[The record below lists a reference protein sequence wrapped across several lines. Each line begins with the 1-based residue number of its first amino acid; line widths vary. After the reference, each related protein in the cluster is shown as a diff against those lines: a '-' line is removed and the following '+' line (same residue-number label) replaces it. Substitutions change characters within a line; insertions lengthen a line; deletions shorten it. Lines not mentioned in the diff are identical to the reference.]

1 MQKWINGWGYR
12 ETDFSLFP
20 IVVEDETQ
28 RVWFYNN
35 LNASRVRLRF
45 SNRYGRKE
53 LPIEQVWIALA
64 TEQGQIDQNAN
75 VGVTFDGASGVVLK
89 PGEVRYCD
97 EIAFSA
103 NAGQWVA
110 VSLYIKKKTTVT
122 CATSSQSNIIT
133 RMSCERGGNYCT
145 AREVIGHRF
154 LGDAEAFLELKPRYN
169 IVCCGLTQAEFL
181 TDDNVTAVTVFGD
194 SITQHGH
201 WSEALTRRL
210 YEAAPGKVSVVN
222 RGICGNRILHDA
234 SVRSIYGRYF
244 GEGALERFEED
255 VFETPAGTDPDII
268 VLQEGINDIIQPVDK
283 TCAQYEE
290 ISAGQMRDAYCS
302 LIATAHA
309 HGSKIYG
316 CTLMPFRGFNE
327 VWTEQTEALRREIN
341 QMIRA
346 KAGFDRV
353 FDFAAVVCDPD
364 ASERLAL
371 NYNCGDNLH
380 PNIAGGQALAERM
393 DLSYFIS
400 I

>member
-181 TDDNVTAVTVFGD
+181 TDDNV
-194 SITQHGH
+194 
-201 WSEALTRRL
+201 
-210 YEAAPGKVSVVN
+210 
-222 RGICGNRILHDA
+222 
-234 SVRSIYGRYF
+234 
-244 GEGALERFEED
+244 
-255 VFETPAGTDPDII
+255 GT
-268 VLQEGINDIIQPVDK
+268 K
-283 TCAQYEE
+283 
-290 ISAGQMRDAYCS
+290 
-302 LIATAHA
+302 
-309 HGSKIYG
+309 
-316 CTLMPFRGFNE
+316 
-327 VWTEQTEALRREIN
+327 
-341 QMIRA
+341 
-346 KAGFDRV
+346 
-353 FDFAAVVCDPD
+353 
-364 ASERLAL
+364 
-371 NYNCGDNLH
+371 
-380 PNIAGGQALAERM
+380 
-393 DLSYFIS
+393 
-400 I
+400 